1 MIDSEERAQ
10 WNDDAEFARPG
21 GRSTDFP
28 KIWGRPAGTQW
39 SEERAAW
46 VRDRVARFAGI
57 QALDELARRDVRL
70 LNALRK
76 AALMSQRNAP

>member
-1 MIDSEERAQ
+1 M
-10 WNDDAEFARPG
+10 NDDAVEFAQPG

-46 VRDRVARFAGI
+46 VKDRVCRFAGL
-57 QALDELARRDVRL
+57 QALDQLAARDKRHLLVLQRALLLGRRTG
-70 LNALRK
+70 
-76 AALMSQRNAP
+76 P

>member
-1 MIDSEERAQ
+1 MS
-10 WNDDAEFARPG
+10 DDAVEFAQPG

-46 VRDRVARFAGI
+46 VKDRVCRFRGLA
-57 QALDELARRDVRL
+57 ALDELARRDIKH
-70 LNALRK
+70 LNVLRR
-76 AALMSQRNAP
+76 AALMSPRRTP